1 MVSAPKRRTASQGK
15 TRSSSRP
22 SRPNSRRRPGTTSAR
37 IVTLLRD
44 AGATEVHVRVS
55 APPFISPCYYGTD
68 IDSKEN
74 LIACQMTIPEI
85 CSYIGA
91 DSLGYLS
98 LKGVKS
104 LTSPDLQEEDW
115 FCTGCFDGTYPIAVP
130 KEMPKDKF
138 ESKIGE

>member
-1 MVSAPKRRTASQGK
+1 
-15 TRSSSRP
+15 
-22 SRPNSRRRPGTTSAR
+22 
-37 IVTLLRD
+37 
-44 AGATEVHVRVS
+44 
-55 APPFISPCYYGTD
+55 
-68 IDSKEN
+68 
-74 LIACQMTIPEI
+74 MTIPEI